1 MTILT
6 GEAWTERSPTVISV
20 YVEAHSEQQL
30 FLFPVL
36 GYVFMWEQVGAKL
49 VVLSGGP
56 WGACSS

>member
-56 WGACSS
+56 W